1 MKRIMSP
8 TFSRV
13 SICNLDTKSMT
24 EGREHCTEGFN
35 FIYEGEISYTLLNK
49 WFDNNVVFGTQN
61 NKAVFGTIFC
71 SNPKLI

>member
-1 MKRIMSP
+1 MNINQIAVRLFLFYI
-8 TFSRV
+8 T
-13 SICNLDTKSMT
+13 
-24 EGREHCTEGFN
+24 